1 MFLLLI
7 LSILCPF
14 IRKVREAWD
23 TKRDMLV
30 KSGAFAIQQL
40 SEALSSSASSDKLPD
55 GLPQN
60 ALRLCS
66 EQVRSHFIVAL
77 LRYLVFF

>member
-60 ALRLCS
+60 ALLLCS

>member
-1 MFLLLI
+1 M
-7 LSILCPF
+7 

-23 TKRDMLV
+23 TRRDTLV
-30 KSGAFAIQQL
+30 KSGAFAIEQL
-40 SEALSSSASSDKLPD
+40 SEALSSSASSNTLPD

-66 EQVRSHFIVAL
+66 EQVSLISL
-77 LRYLVFF
+77 LLLYLRYLVIFLINPGSFLP